1 MFNVALAS
9 TQIPPPWEVVL
20 VTALFATKLSSRLIV
35 GPEA

>member
-9 TQIPPPWEVVL
+9 TQIPPPWEL
-20 VTALFATKLSSRLIV
+20 VPVAAFFTTKLSSRLTV